1 MTRGWVNNE
10 TMTWLSFLAQ
20 VFFFCQNCQPFT
32 SYFNLCLSLSQKHLG
47 KFKPPNLVLSLPHAW
62 IFLQAVWEKKSQLAH
77 ASHLQTFICCKAG
90 ALLVWNNHILCADT
104 PKSYKT
110 CSLAFVHF
118 LSPSSEGEASINTP
132 FVPFLLNV
140 TIINSY
146 WRLHA
151 PPLFFW
157 SLRSPHVKGK
167 VFTKYWDKYTSRVA
181 LCAIENVANKLLLP
195 INLFVPSDRLQ
206 FFSHEQNKTFILKE
220 TVHSKMNILSPILL
234 TLLSFE
240 SWLTSSTYSNILDH
254 I

>member
-20 VFFFCQNCQPFT
+20 VFFFVKIV
-32 SYFNLCLSLSQKHLG
+32 NLLPLISTCASLFPRNTWANSNTLIQ
-47 KFKPPNLVLSLPHAW
+47 FSLFPHAW
-62 IFLQAVWEKKSQLAH
+62 IFLQAVWEKKRQLTR

-90 ALLVWNNHILCADT
+90 ALLVWINHRLCADT

-110 CSLAFVHF
+110 HLLAFVHF
-118 LSPSSEGEASINTP
+118 LSPPSEVEANINTP

-181 LCAIENVANKLLLP
+181 LCAIENVGNKLLLP
-195 INLFVPSDRLQ
+195 INLFVPSDRLVFLMNKIRHSFLKRQ
-206 FFSHEQNKTFILKE
+206 FIQKWIFC
-220 TVHSKMNILSPILL
+220 LL
-234 TLLSFE
+234 FCLPFCH
-240 SWLTSSTYSNILDH
+240 LTSSTYSNILDH